1 MAGGRIDGAFFVGG
15 LIIGSA
21 LFSEVFTLIE
31 PLYKSG
37 AMGRVFLNDFFG
49 LPLGMTLLA
58 VTVAGILFIVFF
70 AYLEKT
76 VGKKISGR
84 TN

>member
-1 MAGGRIDGAFFVGG
+1 MAGGRIDGAVFVGG
-15 LIIGSA
+15 LIIGSV

-37 AMGRVFLNDFFG
+37 AMGRIFLNDFFG
-49 LPLGMTLLA
+49 LPLGMTLFA
-58 VTVAGILFIVFF
+58 VTIAGILFIVFF
-70 AYLEKT
+70 AFLET
-76 VGKKISGR
+76 TLGKKISGR